1 MNTHKIKR
9 LGFYLL
15 CPAYFMYFGRMKKYM
30 FVLFSLPCFIV
41 LQAQTGAAALIPAP
55 VQVKELPGVFRLKTG
70 TRIFTV
76 PALGQAADLLAGQ
89 MGLPA
94 SAVAVKPA
102 AAGAAGI
109 FILQAG
115 AKDSLGTEGYVL
127 TISPQKIYIGA
138 QTVAG
143 TLKGIF
149 TLLQLQQ
156 LQPDMQ
162 AIPCAAITDRPR
174 FSYRG
179 MHLDVSRNFYPVS
192 FIKKYI
198 DLMALYKF
206 NTFHWHLTDGAGW
219 RLQIKKY
226 PLLTSVA
233 AFRTHNDWKS
243 WWTNGRQYAKEGEA
257 NAYGGYY
264 TQEEAKDI
272 VAYASKRG
280 ITVIPE
286 IEMPGHS
293 EEVLAVYPE
302 LSCTGI
308 PYKNSEFCIG
318 NEATFTFLEEV
329 LTETMAIFP
338 SVYIHVGGDEAS
350 TNAWKTCPKC
360 QQRKKEKGLA
370 TEHEL
375 QSYLI
380 KRIENF
386 LTDQH
391 RKLLG
396 WDEILEG
403 GLAPGATVMSW
414 RGEKGGIEAAQQ
426 NHDVIMTPGECYLDA
441 YQSDPNTQ
449 PEAIGGYLPLQRVY
463 AYEPVPAL
471 LDPAKAMYIK
481 GTQANVWTEYMPT
494 TYQVEYMVFPRALA
508 LAEIAWS
515 AKEKK
520 HFDNFQQRLQS
531 HYRLLQR
538 NAVNYYR
545 PSSMVTISALPDT
558 VRKQDLVSFS
568 SEQYQPEIHYTTDG
582 SDPLIASPGYN
593 QPFYTSGK
601 TTVKAAIFGHG
612 VTGTRISA
620 STVNYHR
627 AIGKKVVYNNL
638 WSESYPAQ
646 REATLTNGI
655 EGSLTYSD
663 KQWLGYLKDLDITID
678 MEQAQPIN
686 SLSIRF
692 MQQPGPGVFVPA
704 SVELLLSDDGVN
716 FTSVEKLV
724 NNISPKTPETIFK
737 SFSFAPPQRAAR
749 YIRLKAPN
757 TQGGFMFTDEVII
770 Y

>member
-1 MNTHKIKR
+1 M
-9 LGFYLL
+9 LL
-15 CPAYFMYFGRMKKYM
+15 VLIAGNS
-30 FVLFSLPCFIV
+30 FVTNG
-41 LQAQTGAAALIPAP
+41 QAGASALIPVP
-55 VQVKELPGVFRLKTG
+55 LHLQEKPGVFLLTPG
-70 TRIFTV
+70 TAIIAAPVLR
-76 PALGQAADLLAGQ
+76 PAAGLLADE
-89 MGLPA
+89 MRLPA
-94 SAVAVKPA
+94 PA
-102 AAGAAGI
+102 AKTTGSKTNKI
-109 FILQAG
+109 VFLQSPAN
-115 AKDSLGTEGYVL
+115 DTLGNEGYRL
-127 TISPQKIYIGA
+127 DISPQIISISA
-138 QTVAG
+138 QTVPGA
-143 TLKGIF
+143 LKAIF

-156 LQPDMQ
+156 LQADMH
-162 AIPCAAITDRPR
+162 AIPCASITDKPR
-174 FSYRG
+174 FAYRG

-226 PLLTSVA
+226 PLLTNTA
-233 AFRTHNDWKS
+233 AFRTHSDWKS

-272 VAYASKRG
+272 VAYAAKRG

-293 EEVLAVYPE
+293 EEVLAVYPQ

-318 NEATFTFLEEV
+318 NESTFSFLEDV
-329 LTETMAIFP
+329 LTETMSIFP
-338 SVYIHVGGDEAS
+338 STYIHVGGDEAS
-350 TNAWKTCPKC
+350 TKAWKECTKC
-360 QQRKKEKGLA
+360 QQRKKDLGLA

-380 KRIENF
+380 KRMEQF
-386 LTDQH
+386 LTAHH

-463 AYEPVPAL
+463 AYEPLPAL
-471 LDPAKAMYIK
+471 LDTAKTNYIK
-481 GTQANVWTEYMPT
+481 GAQANVWTEYMPT
-494 TYQVEYMVFPRALA
+494 TYQVEYMVFPRAMA
-508 LAEIAWS
+508 LAETAWS
-515 AKEKK
+515 LKEKK
-520 HFDNFQQRLQS
+520 NFDNFQQRLQY
-531 HYRLLQR
+531 HYLLLQR
-538 NAVNYYR
+538 KTVNYYR
-545 PSSMVTISALPDT
+545 PSALLTINALPDT
-558 VRKQDLVSFS
+558 IKKQDLVSFA

-582 SDPLIASPGYN
+582 SDPLISSALYQ

-601 TTVKAAIFGHG
+601 TFIKAAIFKNG
-612 VTGTRISA
+612 VLSGKVSA
-620 STVNYHR
+620 STVNYHK
-627 AIGKKVVYNNL
+627 AIGKKVLYTNL

-646 REATLTNGI
+646 RTATLTNGI
-655 EGSLTYSD
+655 EGSLTYGD
-663 KQWLGYLKDLDITID
+663 KQWLGYLKDVDVTID
-678 MEQAQPIN
+678 METVQPIN

-692 MQQPGPGVFVPA
+692 MQQPGPGVFLPA
-704 SVELLLSDDGVN
+704 FVEILLSDDGIN
-716 FTSVEKLV
+716 FTSAEKQV
-724 NNISPKTPETIFK
+724 NTVSPKTPETIFK
-737 SFSFAPPQRAAR
+737 PFSFELGNKSAR
-749 YIRLKAPN
+749 YIRIKAPN
-757 TQGGFMFTDEVII
+757 TQGGFMFTDEVIV